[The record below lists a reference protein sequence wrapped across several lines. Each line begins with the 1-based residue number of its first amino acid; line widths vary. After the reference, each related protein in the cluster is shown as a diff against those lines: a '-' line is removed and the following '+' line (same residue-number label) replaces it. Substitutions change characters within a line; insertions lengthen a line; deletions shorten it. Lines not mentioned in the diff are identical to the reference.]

1 MPRRG
6 GRVSKSELPNGKPPA
21 DESEDGDVAEFMS
34 QEAAY
39 RKEFDPVA
47 PWKRDDIPDYG
58 PLQDRQHVLIFGVVG
73 VVCTVLYEATDYFNE
88 IHRWLAYMA
97 IWFPLWF
104 RLLGRVSPA
113 LTDEELDSR
122 ERRDF
127 EQELQRIVDEKDE
140 VDD

>member
-1 MPRRG
+1 MPRRSN
-6 GRVSKSELPNGKPPA
+6 VLKAELPNGKPQN
-21 DESEDGDVAEFMS
+21 EEDGDIAEFLR

-39 RKEFDPVA
+39 RKEFEPVA
-47 PWKRDDIPDYG
+47 PWKRDNIPDYG
-58 PLQDRQHVLIFGVVG
+58 PLQDRHHVLIFGIVG
-73 VVCTVLYEATDYFNE
+73 IVCTIFYETTDYFDQ

-113 LTDEELDSR
+113 PTDDELDARDRR
-122 ERRDF
+122 EF
-127 EQELQRIVDEKDE
+127 EQELQKIIDEKDE

>member
-1 MPRRG
+1 MPRRSN
-6 GRVSKSELPNGKPPA
+6 VLKAELPNGKPQ
-21 DESEDGDVAEFMS
+21 DEVEGDMAEFMR

-39 RKEFDPVA
+39 RKEFEPVA
-47 PWKRDDIPDYG
+47 PWKRDNIPDYG
-58 PLQDRQHVLIFGVVG
+58 PLQDKHHVLIFGIVG
-73 VVCTVLYEATDYFNE
+73 IVCTIFYESTDYFDQ

-113 LTDEELDSR
+113 PTDEELDAR
-122 ERRDF
+122 DRRDF
-127 EQELQRIVDEKDE
+127 EQELQKIIDEENE

>member
-1 MPRRG
+1 MSR
-6 GRVSKSELPNGKPPA
+6 RVSKVELPHGIPPVDGLDDDGM
-21 DESEDGDVAEFMS
+21 DEFLR

-39 RKEFDPVA
+39 RKEFEPIA

-58 PLQDRQHVLIFGVVG
+58 PLQDRHHVLIFGIVG
-73 VVCTVLYEATDYFNE
+73 IACTIFYETTDYFSE
-88 IHRWLAYMA
+88 INRWLAYIA

-113 LTDEELDSR
+113 LTDEELDAR

-127 EQELQRIVDEKDE
+127 EKDLQRIAEGKDE
-140 VDD
+140 VDN

>member
-1 MPRRG
+1 MPR
-6 GRVSKSELPNGKPPA
+6 RVSKSELPNGKPAA
-21 DESEDGDVAEFMS
+21 DESEDGDVAEFMR

-39 RKEFDPVA
+39 RKEFEPVA

-58 PLQDRQHVLIFGVVG
+58 PLQDRQHVLIFG
-73 VVCTVLYEATDYFNE
+73 A

-104 RLLGRVSPA
+104 RLLSRVSPA
-113 LTDEELDSR
+113 PTDDELDAR
-122 ERRDF
+122 ERREF
-127 EQELQRIVDEKDE
+127 EQELQRIIDEKDE